1 MAREVPVYLFVGFL
15 ESGKSRFIQQT
26 LEDERFNGGEK
37 TLLLC
42 CEEGEEEFEP
52 DYFASPNVFIEYV
65 DEPETLT
72 PEYLKGLLKKYR
84 IDKVMV
90 EYNGM
95 WLLEQLYAALPRE
108 MVVYQ
113 QFTFIDST
121 TFEAYNNNMRNLM
134 VDKLRDCELVVFN
147 RFTDEHDKMLRHK
160 IVRAS
165 NRMCEIAYE
174 YSDTKIVYDD
184 IIDPPPYD
192 INAPIVEI
200 EDKDFA
206 WWYSDILNDP
216 RAFEGKTV
224 RFSGFGLI
232 DDQLPRNSF
241 LFGRQ
246 LMNCCEADISFA
258 GFAAEAAMG
267 PLPVK
272 NRQWYVATG
281 KIEFRYHEVYESKGP
296 VLKVMKLQSREEPEE
311 PVATFL

>member
-1 MAREVPVYLFVGFL
+1 MAREIPVYLFVGFL

-42 CEEGEEEFEP
+42 CEQGEEEFEP

-65 DEPETLT
+65 EDSDDLS
-72 PEYLKGLLKKYR
+72 PEYLKGLIKKHR

-95 WLLEQLYAALPRE
+95 WLLEELYNALPRE

-113 QFTFIDST
+113 QFTFIDSR
-121 TFEAYNNNMRNLM
+121 TFESYNNNMRNLM

-147 RFTDEHDKMLRHK
+147 RYADDHDKMFRHK
-160 IVRAS
+160 VVRAS

-174 YSDTKIVYDD
+174 YSEQKIVYDD

-216 RAFEGKTV
+216 KYDYLFTVEDVNRLALSGIPFREAYRQVGMQVQNHTYSPTREVHHTHEGSIGNLCND
-224 RFSGFGLI
+224 RI
-232 DDQLPRNSF
+232 R
-241 LFGRQ
+241 
-246 LMNCCEADISFA
+246 E
-258 GFAAEAAMG
+258 
-267 PLPVK
+267 
-272 NRQWYVATG
+272 
-281 KIEFRYHEVYESKGP
+281 
-296 VLKVMKLQSREEPEE
+296 KLQQVMAEFE
-311 PVATFL
+311 